1 MFISN
6 YNKLLSIETNRN
18 DEEEPGGMIQCQQ
31 EQSNAKFDG
40 SHTNWLT
47 GGNFNTVFEWYL

>member
-1 MFISN
+1 MQ
-6 YNKLLSIETNRN
+6 T
-18 DEEEPGGMIQCQQ
+18 GMIQCQQ

-47 GGNFNTVFEWYL
+47 GGNFNTVFEWYLCYWYILSAASLLEW

>member
-40 SHTNWLT
+40 SDTNWLT
-47 GGNFNTVFEWYL
+47 GGNFNTVFE